1 METITPKYLLCRP
14 RGGLNDTL
22 CQIEKCWQ
30 YCDKYNR
37 ILIIDTT
44 RSGIFIKFSDI
55 FRDITNSNY
64 LFELSNEKIIEINNL
79 TCQIKEIERKLDSY
93 QSIYIK
99 GQNYNLVGINKK
111 ISFDFDK
118 DYQED
123 LLIYEQCGGGTD
135 SFKLLKKLTLVDELK
150 SKIKNLKL
158 KTKYKSIHVRNTDY
172 KTDYITLFNNIKSE
186 LKDSDVLVCSDDRN
200 VINKAIDILSESNV
214 FTKTKNDFS
223 RDGIPIHSKSNNYTL
238 EEKKILTENS
248 LIDLILLGLSDKIYY
263 SNISNFDFTVISGF
277 TKLSLLLNEEK
288 SLINQLID

>member
-1 METITPKYLLCRP
+1 MSRYLLCRP

-55 FRDITNSNY
+55 FKDITNSNY

-79 TCQIKEIERKLDSY
+79 TCQIKQIEGKLDSY
-93 QSIYIK
+93 KSIYINK
-99 GQNYNLVGINKK
+99 ENYNLVDINQK

-123 LLIYEQCGGGTD
+123 VLIYEQCGGGTD
-135 SFKLLKKLTLVDELK
+135 SFKLLKKLTFVDDLK
-150 SKIKNLKL
+150 LKIKNLKL
-158 KTKYKSIHVRNTDY
+158 KTNYKSIHVRNTDY
-172 KTDYITLFNNIKSE
+172 KTDYTTLFKNIKSE
-186 LKDSDVLVCSDDRN
+186 LKGDDVLICSDDGN

-214 FTKTKNDFS
+214 FTKTNNKFS
-223 RDGIPIHSKSNNYTL
+223 LDGNPLHNTFNNYTD
-238 EEKKILTENS
+238 EEKRILTENS
-248 LIDLILLGLSDKIYY
+248 IIDLVLLGLSDKIYY

-288 SLINQLID
+288 SVINQLID